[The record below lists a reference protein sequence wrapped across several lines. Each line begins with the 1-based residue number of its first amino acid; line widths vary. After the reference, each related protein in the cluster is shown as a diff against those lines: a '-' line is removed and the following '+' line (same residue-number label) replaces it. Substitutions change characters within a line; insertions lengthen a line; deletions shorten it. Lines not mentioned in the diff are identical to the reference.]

1 MTCIGFVF
9 CRPRALLVSLLF
21 VVWLL
26 PPTLVAG
33 ETAQSPT
40 AEAAPEL
47 TAEEPSEDVIPF
59 NLRPYRVKVSVS
71 ITGAAAGRA
80 VEADTVI
87 AETRQ
92 AIHRMYGR
100 MWQSDLQQ
108 TDWLRPGTINQIAEL
123 DVRDLISDADP
134 DHPLDRYPE
143 ADSDKALLLG
153 IAATTAGFNLICREY
168 DTRTHDLSSV
178 RRAFTPDARGIVS
191 KASQLIRD
199 SFRPCLQY
207 VRRYTDDNGLG
218 FMQLQVQAGEIA
230 APDPAAEQVRP
241 GDVLRP
247 FQRFMKRRDPSKLK
261 VLRAFPLTY
270 IQVTSVDHSVT
281 RGLVTGALLTHGPVT
296 PFGGS
301 GRNLEQIAL
310 RQRSSADSSIVHL
323 AERSQEQTPLVCQ
336 RVSVVYKL
344 RQSDEET
351 VEQLKMVSDRDGN
364 LTIPAH
370 ADYPTVWLYIYS
382 GRLLLARIPYAPGIE
397 PSDMVI
403 LPDDSIR
410 LSVEGDLQLFR
421 DDLVDAVALREVH
434 FSMASRAADEGR
446 AKDVEQHLKDYD
458 AVSKPD
464 EIRKALSLIR
474 VDAVNRAVKQ
484 KNLRAQRAV
493 ENLCRNMDETLELFF
508 DDEKHR
514 RRQQEIRVLRSK
526 AGL

>member
-1 MTCIGFVF
+1 MTHTGFCF
-9 CRPRALLVSLLF
+9 CRSKTLLLSLLA
-21 VVWLL
+21 VVGLL
-26 PPTLVAG
+26 PSTLVAD
-33 ETAQSPT
+33 ESAQSPA
-40 AEAAPEL
+40 AEAATEL
-47 TAEEPSEDVIPF
+47 AAEEPSKDVVPF

-71 ITGAAAGRA
+71 ITGAADGRTFDA
-80 VEADTVI
+80 ATAIE
-87 AETRQ
+87 ETRQ

-100 MWQSDLQQ
+100 MWQLDLQQ
-108 TDWLRPGTINQIAEL
+108 ADWLRPGTVNQIAEL
-123 DVRDLISDADP
+123 DVTDVISEEDP

-143 ADSDKALLLG
+143 ADSDKAMLLG
-153 IAATTAGFNLICREY
+153 IAATTAGFDIICREY

-178 RRAFTPDARGIVS
+178 RRAFTSDARGIAS
-191 KASQLIRD
+191 EASQLIRD

-207 VRRYTDDNGLG
+207 VRRYSDDNGRG
-218 FMQLQVQAGEIA
+218 FMQLQVQAGEIV

-247 FQRFMKRRDPSKLK
+247 FQRFMKRTDASKLK
-261 VLRAFPLTY
+261 GLRAFPLTY
-270 IQVTSVDHSVT
+270 IQVTSVDDSVT

-296 PFGGS
+296 PFGGR
-301 GRNLEQIAL
+301 GRNIEQIAL
-310 RQRSSADSSIVHL
+310 RQRPSANSSIVHL
-323 AERSQEQTPLVCQ
+323 AERSQEQKPLVCQ

-344 RQSDEET
+344 RQGDDET

-364 LTIPAH
+364 LTIPVH
-370 ADYPTVWLYIYS
+370 ADFPTVWLYIYS

-446 AKDVEQHLKDYD
+446 AKDVEQHLNDYD
-458 AVSKPD
+458 AVPKQD
-464 EIRKALSLIR
+464 EFEKALSLIR

-484 KNLRAQRAV
+484 KNRRAQSSV
-493 ENLCRNMDETLELFF
+493 KKLCRKMDETLELFF
-508 DDEKHR
+508 DEEKR
-514 RRQQEIRVLRSK
+514 QLRQQEIRVLRSK

>member
-1 MTCIGFVF
+1 MSWIGFCF
-9 CRPRALLVSLLF
+9 WRSRALLLSLLL
-21 VVWLL
+21 VVWLR
-26 PPTLVAG
+26 PPTLVG
-33 ETAQSPT
+33 DETAPLPT
-40 AEAAPEL
+40 GDAAPEL
-47 TAEEPSEDVIPF
+47 RAEEPSKDVIPF
-59 NLRPYRVKVSVS
+59 NLRPYRVKVLVS
-71 ITGAAAGRA
+71 ITRARAGRA
-80 VEADTVI
+80 VDAETVI
-87 AETRQ
+87 TEIGQ

-100 MWQSDLQQ
+100 MWQLDLEQA
-108 TDWLRPGTINQIAEL
+108 DWLRPGTVNQIAEL
-123 DVRDLISDADP
+123 DVVDLISDGDP

-143 ADSDKALLLG
+143 ADSDKALLVG
-153 IAATTAGFNLICREY
+153 IASTTAGFDLICREY
-168 DTRTHDLSSV
+168 DTRTQDLSPV
-178 RRAFTPDARGIVS
+178 RRGSTPDAQGIVS

-207 VRRYTDDNGLG
+207 VRRYTDDHGLG

-247 FQRFMKRRDPSKLK
+247 FQRFMKRTDASKLK

-301 GRNLEQIAL
+301 GRNVQQIAL
-310 RQRSSADSSIVHL
+310 RQRSSATSSIIRL
-323 AERSQEQTPLVCQ
+323 NERSQEQTPLVCQ

-344 RQSDEET
+344 RKSDEET
-351 VEQLKMVSDRDGN
+351 EEQLKMVSDREGN
-364 LTIPAH
+364 LTIPVH

-421 DDLVDAVALREVH
+421 DDLIDAVALREVH

-446 AKDVEQHLKDYD
+446 AEDVEQHLKDYD

-474 VDAVNRAVKQ
+474 VDAVNRAAKE

-493 ENLCRNMDETLELFF
+493 ENLCRDMDQTLELFF

-526 AGL
+526 AEL